1 MRPAALTALLVAL
14 ALALPA
20 TLAAT
25 AHAAAT
31 RTICTPTAVLF
42 DSPDG
47 FAIAHL
53 RRSERVEVRRR
64 SANRRWALVVTRR
77 GTVGWLSVKRL
88 CRA

>member
-1 MRPAALTALLVAL
+1 MRSAALTALLVAL

-20 TLAAT
+20 IIAAP
-25 AHAAAT
+25 AHAATT
-31 RTICTPTAVLF
+31 RAICAPTAVLY

-53 RRSERVEVRRR
+53 RRSERVELRRR

-77 GTVGWLSVKRL
+77 GTVGWLAFRRL

>member
-1 MRPAALTALLVAL
+1 
-14 ALALPA
+14 
-20 TLAAT
+20 
-25 AHAAAT
+25 
-31 RTICTPTAVLF
+31 VLF
-42 DSPDG
+42 DTPDG
-47 FAIAHL
+47 FVIAHL